1 MVTLSIVSPVYRAA
15 GCVAELHRR
24 LVATLEA
31 MHVDYEIVLVDDGSD
46 DGSAEEVAK
55 LPVNAVLLPRN
66 VGQQRAIAAG
76 LAQAA
81 GEWIVVMD
89 CDLQDPP
96 EAIPAL
102 FAAREGVE
110 VVIARRRHRKDS
122 AFRRLASR
130 AWQAYAG
137 IERGL
142 GNFSVIHRRV
152 AEAVVQRAGEPY
164 LLLLLRLP
172 FRRRIIDVEHAKRF
186 QGRSAYTLWRLLR
199 SARTR

>member
-1 MVTLSIVSPVYRAA
+1 MISVVSPVYRAA

-46 DGSAEEVAK
+46 DGSAEEVAR
-55 LPVNAVLLPRN
+55 LPVKSILLQSN
-66 VGQQRAIAAG
+66 VGQQRAIAEG
-76 LAQAA
+76 LKHAA

-96 EAIPAL
+96 EAIPQL
-102 FAAREGVE
+102 YAAREE
-110 VVIARRRHRKDS
+110 LDVVIARRVNRKDS
-122 AFRRLASR
+122 AFRRIASR

-142 GNFSVIHRRV
+142 GNFSVIHRHV
-152 AEAVVQRAGEPY
+152 AQEVVRRAGEPY
-164 LLLLLRLP
+164 LLV
-172 FRRRIIDVEHAKRF
+172 IIERAYRTVDVEHGRRF
-186 QGRSAYTLWRLLR
+186 HGRSAYTLRRLLR
-199 SARTR
+199 SARRR